1 MLRNVERFNVTIDKQ
16 EIHYGSKMGV
26 PIAACLLALSI
37 AGANS
42 AAVAGSKSSFSLEEV
57 VVTAQKRAEGLQ
69 DVPISIAAVSGDK
82 IRSSGMSKLQD
93 LSASVP
99 TLHVGE
105 ATGTDQMYMRG
116 IGSGVN
122 VGFEQSVGTVIDG
135 VFYGRSRFGRSQFLD
150 LERVEV
156 LKGPQGALFGK
167 NTTAGMINI
176 TSANPTDEFEGW
188 VTGTHEFELDET
200 TMEGAI
206 SGPLTDT
213 VKARLAMRW
222 NEQAEGWV
230 DNEIVD
236 NDEPESRDKAARLTI
251 AWDASEDI
259 EVIGKITWGESSKEG
274 RNNEI
279 THCTPTLQA
288 IYANNGINDDCRLN
302 GKKQVVGARDSSGRL
317 ENVEEQDTEY
327 SAYSLAV
334 NWTLGEYTLSSVT
347 NYSEYEYLDQFHSSP
362 VALDLMTVEILEDYD
377 QFSQEIR
384 LASPVGEDFE
394 YIVGAYYEE
403 NANDSYLIIDQ
414 NWALSGLVGGP
425 NGSMRVP
432 TKQDYES
439 WALFGQLT
447 WSLSDAVNLTVS
459 GRYTEEEKEAHTQS
473 RFYQLYTDNLLVPF
487 YDVDDKFDNDN
498 LSGTASLQ
506 WDINSDVMVYA
517 KVGTGY
523 KGGGFNQQMFGP
535 VPQTIAEANYIFD
548 EETVIAYELGM
559 KSTLLDGAAEFN
571 VTLFYSVF
579 DDMQVSAQEG
589 DSFTVANAGSAISQ
603 GVEIDGRWRLT
614 ENLTLIGNLAYLDS
628 YYDEFE
634 GNQCY
639 QGQTVALGCINGAQ
653 DSSGNR
659 TMFAPEWA
667 ANLGLKHVM
676 PLGESLELTS
686 SVDINYSDEYWLIV
700 NTDPFLQQDAF
711 TKVDARVALG
721 ASDGQW
727 EVALLGRNLTDK
739 ETSTWG
745 NTPLKPGN
753 VAPLGHYRHLDR
765 LRTIALQ
772 VSWRF

>member
-1 MLRNVERFNVTIDKQ
+1 MHCVDSFRLYKKEKQ
-16 EIHYGSKMGV
+16 YPCSMTFPV
-26 PIAACLLALSI
+26 AACLLAVGI

-42 AAVAGSKSSFSLEEV
+42 AAADGRSSMALEEV

-82 IRSSGMSKLQD
+82 IRSAGMSKLQD

-105 ATGTDQMYMRG
+105 ATGTDQMYIRG
-116 IGSGVN
+116 IGSGIN
-122 VGFEQSVGTVIDG
+122 VGFEQSVGTVVDG

-176 TSANPTDEFEGW
+176 TTANPTDEFEGW
-188 VTGTHEFELDET
+188 VTGTYEFELDET

-206 SGPLTDT
+206 SGPLTET
-213 VKARLAMRW
+213 VRARLAMRW
-222 NEQAEGWV
+222 NEQNDGWV

-236 NDEPESRDKAARLTI
+236 SDEPESREKAGRLTV

-259 EVIGKITWGESSKEG
+259 EVIGKITWGEHDKDG
-274 RNNEI
+274 RNNQL
-279 THCTPTLQA
+279 THCTPTLLA
-288 IYANNGINDDCRLN
+288 IYANNGINDDCKLN
-302 GKKQVVGARDSSGRL
+302 DKKQVVGPRDSSGRL
-317 ENVEEQDTEY
+317 DNIEEQETDYT
-327 SAYSLAV
+327 AYTVAV
-334 NWTLGEYTLSSVT
+334 NWELGEYIVSSVT
-347 NYSEYEYLDQFHSSP
+347 NYSEYEYLDLFNSSP
-362 VALDLMTVEILEDYD
+362 VALDLATVEVYEDYE

-384 LASPVGEDFE
+384 LASPAGEALE

-403 NANDSYLIIDQ
+403 NSNDSYLIIDQ
-414 NWALSGLVGGP
+414 NWALSGLVAGP

-432 TKQDYES
+432 TEQDYES

-447 WSLSDAVNLTVS
+447 WSVSDTVRATVS
-459 GRYTEEEKEAHTQS
+459 ARYTEEEKDAHTIS

-487 YDVDDKFDNDN
+487 YNVDDKFDNDN
-498 LSGTASLQ
+498 LSGTASVQ
-506 WDINSDVMVYA
+506 WDINSDVMIYA
-517 KVGTGY
+517 KLGTGY

-535 VPQTIAEANYIFD
+535 VPQAAAEANYIFD

-571 VTLFYSVF
+571 VALFYSEF

-639 QGQTVALGCINGAQ
+639 QGQTEALGCIDGAQ
-653 DSSGNR
+653 DSSGQK
-659 TMFAPEWA
+659 TMFAPEWS
-667 ANLGLKHVM
+667 ANLGLKHVL
-676 PLGESLELTS
+676 PLGNSLELTS
-686 SVDINYSDEYWLIV
+686 SVDINYSDDYWLIV
-700 NTDPFLQQDAF
+700 NADPFLEQDAF

-727 EVALLGRNLTDK
+727 EIALLGRNLTDE

-745 NTPLKPGN
+745 NVPLKPASM
-753 VAPLGHYRHLDR
+753 APLGHYRHLDR
-765 LRTIALQ
+765 LRTIAVQ
-772 VSWRF
+772 ASWRL